1 MLMLLFCSF
10 IFHIADAVHSQSCIL
25 CCCTFYWTFM
35 CIHNA
40 LGVPCIHIDVLIADE
55 SFHWLEVQ
63 FSIWIFY
70 YCKFN
75 FLLDSFSVNF
85 VLNFLNVKFCFIL
98 KNFPKWKWLF
108 FVVLKN
114 DLLIIQCFFIDPNI
128 FLNIWILNPEFEILF
143 FTLFLYSSLYSSMLI
158 MFKINLSVCQFVNVF
173 VMFYF
178 PFCLYTKCILYVKD
192 WKFNFELVVCEF
204 VVCMKLICINP
215 TLKPMNEHLKHIK
228 DLLFSIWMHWIV

>member
-98 KNFPKWKWLF
+98 KN
-108 FVVLKN
+108 
-114 DLLIIQCFFIDPNI
+114 
-128 FLNIWILNPEFEILF
+128 
-143 FTLFLYSSLYSSMLI
+143 
-158 MFKINLSVCQFVNVF
+158 KINSHKLHTIHPIKTIIWCNKNTN
-173 VMFYF
+173 
-178 PFCLYTKCILYVKD
+178 LY
-192 WKFNFELVVCEF
+192 
-204 VVCMKLICINP
+204 
-215 TLKPMNEHLKHIK
+215 LKH
-228 DLLFSIWMHWIV
+228 FAS